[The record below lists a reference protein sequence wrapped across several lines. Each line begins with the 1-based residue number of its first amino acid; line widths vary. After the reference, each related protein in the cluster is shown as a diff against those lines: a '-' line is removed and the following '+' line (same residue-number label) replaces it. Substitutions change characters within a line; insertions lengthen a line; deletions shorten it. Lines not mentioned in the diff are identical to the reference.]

1 MTKHKFL
8 IRFVLAIVVL
18 ISQVGV
24 VFAAPTNQVP
34 LIIGTL
40 QSITLETDVTTTVTT
55 VRITILDEN
64 NSPQI
69 LRLDIKTA
77 LALGLITAD
86 ENGTSAINPT
96 ALGLTVQIDPQTV
109 ISNDESNRH
118 PLGDALATFF
128 AGIADYQ
135 TIMAEHE
142 KGFGFGII
150 AQALWLTQKLNG
162 DSETFQAIL
171 WAKGTGDFSEFILAA
186 DGSSPKDWNQLRG
199 AILNG
204 NESGNPIVLLSPK
217 IKTQNG
223 ENNGLGQTNG
233 NSNNNKGGNKDEGNN
248 NGNGESNKD
257 KNKSNGNR

>member
-24 VFAAPTNQVP
+24 VFAATTNQVP

-86 ENGTSAINPT
+86 ENGTSAINAT
-96 ALGLTVQIDPQTV
+96 ALGLTVQIDP
-109 ISNDESNRH
+109 
-118 PLGDALATFF
+118 
-128 AGIADYQ
+128 
-135 TIMAEHE
+135 
-142 KGFGFGII
+142 
-150 AQALWLTQKLNG
+150 
-162 DSETFQAIL
+162 
-171 WAKGTGDFSEFILAA
+171 
-186 DGSSPKDWNQLRG
+186 
-199 AILNG
+199 
-204 NESGNPIVLLSPK
+204 
-217 IKTQNG
+217 
-223 ENNGLGQTNG
+223 
-233 NSNNNKGGNKDEGNN
+233 
-248 NGNGESNKD
+248 
-257 KNKSNGNR
+257 